1 MLTGSRSIPSEKADF
16 LLGGAVSRKRRV
28 SNIWRSVPKPKQR
41 LGRDSA
47 PLGQRGRASLFVYFA
62 SDEMALLIEMIVDLG
77 LNRAELLQRL
87 LAPKPLH
94 GALSSP
100 KWLM

>member
-1 MLTGSRSIPSEKADF
+1 MYPETRNNPSRRKRNI
-16 LLGGAVSRKRRV
+16 GMMAVSRKRRV
-28 SNIWRSVPKPKQR
+28 SNFWHSVPKPKQR
-41 LGRDSA
+41 LGHDSA
-47 PLGQRGRASLFVYFA
+47 PLGQRGGASLFVNVA
-62 SDEMALLIEMIVDLG
+62 RDEMALLIEMIVNLG
-77 LNRAELLQRL
+77 VYRAELLQRL